1 MPGPESETLTV
12 WISALTD
19 TGKVRRHNEDYIG
32 YLVPENHGARAIQGA
47 LMVVCDG
54 VGGGSAGEVA
64 SERAVHCILDNY
76 YTQSTSLEI
85 EDRLFAAIQQ
95 ANAELYAENQQD
107 PEARPMSTTVVAA
120 LIVGRELLVAH
131 AGDSRAYL
139 ACGGQITQLTTDHS
153 WVAEM
158 VEAGDL
164 TPEEAEKH
172 PWRNRITR
180 GLGLKEEVELDVQ
193 EIALEARDVILLCSD
208 GLTRHIGDDE
218 ILDAVTRYSPE
229 RAVQHLVRLA
239 NMRGGKDNISALI
252 AEVLTETEL
261 AARLSQAEVADE
273 ETQVPVQ
280 PRRVVDRRDL
290 RRILPLAAAA
300 ALLLLLC
307 GIAVRALQKGI
318 GDSPDVHPDC
328 YRRRDAA
335 KRDPCKGKT
344 SARKGDRER
353 VYSGGT
359 ALRLRRKS
367 LTALLY
373 GWRGTHCLGW
383 HRTSGV
389 QVGPLH
395 VDFWLEII
403 CETVMPGSG
412 WVCDDYS

>member
-64 SERAVHCILDNY
+64 SERAVHRILDDY

-85 EDRLFAAIQQ
+85 EDRLLAAIQQ
-95 ANAELYAENQQD
+95 ANAELYAENQHD

-120 LIVGRELLVAH
+120 LIVGRDLLVAH

-139 ACGGQITQLTTDHS
+139 ARGSQITQVTTDHS

-239 NMRGGKDNISALI
+239 NIRGGKDNISALI

-280 PRRVVDRRDL
+280 PRRAVDRRDL

-307 GIAVRALQKGI
+307 GIAVIALLRVSNSPVPTPTATAAVMEPSEFPVKAKQVPGKVTENNVYLRDHPSITAGI
-318 GDSPDVHPDC
+318 PLKESPLM
-328 YRRRDAA
+328 A
-335 KRDPCKGKT
+335 GQ
-344 SARKGDRER
+344 E
-353 VYSGGT
+353 
-359 ALRLRRKS
+359 
-367 LTALLY
+367 LTAL
-373 GWRGTHCLGW
+373 GWWTLSEEC
-383 HRTSGV
+383 
-389 QVGPLH
+389 QVGQACC
-395 VDFWLEII
+395 WLQINSRME
-403 CETVMPGSG
+403 VSAGSAATT
-412 WVCDDYS
+412 